1 MNIVELN
8 IDDMLDLASRGLKM
22 TAPVIARFAAGAA
35 DEILNIAD
43 CVGRVSAHC
52 LGQWDAVGSRHCR
65 RNSNGQ
71 RKRECECLAN
81 DSSHI
86 ESRSHEIPGD
96 NFGRLVFHVNP
107 FPRMAV
113 CWCCPQREL
122 SELKLTAM
130 SVTESQL

>member
-1 MNIVELN
+1 
-8 IDDMLDLASRGLKM
+8 M
-22 TAPVIARFAAGAA
+22 TAAVIAGLAGAPCAA
-35 DEILNIAD
+35 DQILNISE
-43 CVGRVSAHC
+43 CVGRRAHC
-52 LGQWDAVGSRHCR
+52 FRECDAVRSRHCR

-96 NFGRLVFHVNP
+96 NFARLVFHVNP

-113 CWCCPQREL
+113 CWFCPQREL

-130 SVTESQL
+130 SVTESQLQGIIAGHSHC